1 MEDIDAAVLEKER
14 LARESKAM
22 AAEDAMAA
30 QIREDDKKR
39 KELEEKAKEEQK

>member
-1 MEDIDAAVLEKER
+1 
-14 LARESKAM
+14 M